1 MSENQLQLTTPNQS
15 AISQR
20 FEPQS
25 LGELM
30 KFAELVANSNLVP
43 KGFRNNPADI
53 VLAVQMG
60 ANVGFSAGQALQNIS
75 VINGKATLWGDGML
89 ALILASPVCEDVIED
104 DLATIEKNQ
113 AETCRAVRVGK
124 TDKVCTYTVEQ
135 AKRAR
140 LWGKQGPWTS
150 DPFRMLQMR
159 ARSFAL
165 RDQFPDVLRG
175 LAMHEEVRDYR
186 TTREVKPLKMVLPA
200 LTAPAHST
208 VKVIVDDLLGKIEQA
223 SSPDELEEIAVLAKD
238 LTSDEKEIV
247 RSAYREKLKGL
258 KV

>member
-1 MSENQLQLTTPNQS
+1 MSENQLQLSTPNQS

-43 KGFRNNPADI
+43 KAFRNNPADI

-113 AETCRAVRVGK
+113 AATCRAVRVGK

-186 TTREVKPLKMVLPA
+186 KMAEVQPLKVVLPA
-200 LTAPAHST
+200 LRSPQRAE
-208 VKVIVDDLLGKIEQA
+208 VQVVVDNLIDEITGATNPE
-223 SSPDELEEIAVLAKD
+223 ELEQIAIKAKD
-238 LTSDEKEIV
+238 LTSDEKELV
-247 RSAYREKLKGL
+247 RVAYREKLKEL
-258 KV
+258 QE